1 MNVIFIGKSSNLL
14 ENASMLTLTEEA
26 SDKDRSSKTQLTI
39 SSKYSE
45 EKISGERVCRNEG
58 FFKDTKLKLNL
69 EEKVFLRIRFY
80 ISISLTFRLL
90 KMATWQCIIITS
102 LLVNLLSQQISLLK
116 LINMFVKIMKLNC
129 THACMIYKRDNFLV

>member
-80 ISISLTFRLL
+80 ISISLIFPLL

-102 LLVNLLSQQISLLK
+102 LLVNLLL
-116 LINMFVKIMKLNC
+116 
-129 THACMIYKRDNFLV
+129 